1 MLINLFDLDQSSGQ
15 ESATSAGS
23 IWSPLV
29 AYEIQT
35 VLIQEQVGDE
45 QLLSLLQ
52 TTASCLGRRGIEDDL
67 QQA

>member
-1 MLINLFDLDQSSGQ
+1 MG
-15 ESATSAGS
+15 

-35 VLIQEQVGDE
+35 VLIQEQVWDK

-52 TTASCLGRRGIEDDL
+52 TIVSCLGRRGMEDDL
-67 QQA
+67 QLV

>member
-1 MLINLFDLDQSSGQ
+1 
-15 ESATSAGS
+15 
-23 IWSPLV
+23 V